1 MYDVIVSGARCAGS
15 PTAMLL
21 ARQGHRVLLVDRAKF
36 RSDTMSTHF
45 IHQPGVLR
53 LQRWGLLD
61 RVVES
66 GCPPVPRLSLDFGP
80 FTLSGPPPAVDGVT
94 QAYAPRRSVLDPIL
108 VDAAV
113 EAGVEFRDRFT
124 VEELLRDGDRVIGV
138 RGHGPDGV
146 CVSEQAQL
154 VVGADGRHSMV
165 ARSVQARVYN
175 DKPPNNCAYYSY
187 WSGVPVSDFEIYA
200 RERRAFGGFPTN
212 DGLTLILAACPNEEF
227 AAYRSDVEG
236 HFFRTLDLAPAFAGR
251 VRGGRREERWIGTAD
266 LPYFF
271 RRPYGPGWALVGDA
285 GYHKDPST
293 AQGISDA
300 FRDAELAADAIDAGL
315 AGSQPMETALAAY
328 ESRRNDAAMPMY
340 EFTHHL
346 ASYEPPPP
354 EMQQL
359 FHALVGNQEQTN
371 RFLGLI
377 AGTTPFAEFF
387 APENVG
393 AILAGAA
400 QPTVVGS

>member
-1 MYDVIVSGARCAGS
+1 MTSFPSSEYVHGNPLGN
-15 PTAMLL
+15 PTVCGL
-21 ARQGHRVLLVDRAKF
+21 AVRASHRRN
-36 RSDTMSTHF
+36 
-45 IHQPGVLR
+45 PYEG
-53 LQRWGLLD
+53 G
-61 RVVES
+61 
-66 GCPPVPRLSLDFGP
+66 
-80 FTLSGPPPAVDGVT
+80 LSGRPVLPHDGKRRQRRACRDQEEQQGKETPNSGPVR
-94 QAYAPRRSVLDPIL
+94 RRS
-108 VDAAV
+108 AGAG
-113 EAGVEFRDRFT
+113 EARHDR
-124 VEELLRDGDRVIGV
+124 
-138 RGHGPDGV
+138 P
-146 CVSEQAQL
+146 
-154 VVGADGRHSMV
+154 
-165 ARSVQARVYN
+165 
-175 DKPPNNCAYYSY
+175 
-187 WSGVPVSDFEIYA
+187 
-200 RERRAFGGFPTN
+200 
-212 DGLTLILAACPNEEF
+212 GLSRYP
-227 AAYRSDVEG
+227 
-236 HFFRTLDLAPAFAGR
+236 AGR
-251 VRGGRREERWIGTAD
+251 LGRDDPGCGREIGTAD